1 MRVELE
7 LNEIGCFEF
16 LKRFKNFVYF
26 NVLDLD
32 LLERCVL
39 ILYIVE
45 WLIFMV
51 IVGMDLIII

>member
-39 ILYIVE
+39 ILCRMVDIYGYSVNYY
-45 WLIFMV
+45 LIK
-51 IVGMDLIII
+51 I

>member
-51 IVGMDLIII
+51 IV